1 MKSINKKNNILQ
13 HDGILRSAQDDM
25 VLGLIMGERRDD
37 SKFNCVTIFKFCIES
52 PLLSPSMIPKSSVIL
67 SDSEGSAAFSRD
79 FPNLKNRL

>member
-52 PLLSPSMIPKSSVIL
+52 PLLSPSMIPKS
-67 SDSEGSAAFSRD
+67 DSEGSAAFSRD